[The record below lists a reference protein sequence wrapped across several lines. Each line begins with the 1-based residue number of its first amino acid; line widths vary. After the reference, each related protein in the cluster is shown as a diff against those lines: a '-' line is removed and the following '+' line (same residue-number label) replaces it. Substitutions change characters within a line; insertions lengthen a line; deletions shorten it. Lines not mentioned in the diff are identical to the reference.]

1 MVFLDGTFAILDDM
15 DDAIAL
21 ILEEIGKMG
30 LKIINGEGREITISP
45 EDFTKFW
52 RWVGEFTTS
61 SPPGLHYGY
70 YKASTKCELSTDIH
84 PRNSQS

>member
-52 RWVGEFTTS
+52 R
-61 SPPGLHYGY
+61 
-70 YKASTKCELSTDIH
+70 
-84 PRNSQS
+84 